1 MKKYVLFDKK
11 DREKLEI
18 FYKSVAENN
27 FVEIESIFQILIN
40 LYSDASLFLTVINLK
55 KFLAEILNLKKLL
68 KHCRIFNVGKL
79 FQKIN

>member
-27 FVEIESIFQILIN
+27 FVEIESIFQTLIS
-40 LYSDASLFLTVINLK
+40 LYSDASLFFNCN
-55 KFLAEILNLKKLL
+55 KFKEVFSRDPKFEEITQTLSHIQCWKA
-68 KHCRIFNVGKL
+68 IS
-79 FQKIN
+79 

>member
-40 LYSDASLFLTVINLK
+40 LY
-55 KFLAEILNLKKLL
+55 
-68 KHCRIFNVGKL
+68 
-79 FQKIN
+79 

>member
-27 FVEIESIFQILIN
+27 FVEIESIFQTLIS
-40 LYSDASLFLTVINLK
+40 LYSDASLFFNCN
-55 KFLAEILNLKKLL
+55 KF
-68 KHCRIFNVGKL
+68 RGF
-79 FQKIN
+79 

>member
-40 LYSDASLFLTVINLK
+40 LYSDASLFFNCN
-55 KFLAEILNLKKLL
+55 KFKEVLAEILNLKKLL